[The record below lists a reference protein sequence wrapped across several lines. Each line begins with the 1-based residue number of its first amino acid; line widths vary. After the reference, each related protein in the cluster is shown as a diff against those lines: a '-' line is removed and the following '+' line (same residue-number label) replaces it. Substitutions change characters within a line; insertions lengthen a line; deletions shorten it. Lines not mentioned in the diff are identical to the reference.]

1 MLASSDVERFLKELA
16 EVCAPAW
23 RYRDWGFDGRTAA
36 IMRGQP
42 IDLADGRLDRL
53 IEEALRSSDPGSLR
67 RKPSSESR

>member
-16 EVCAPAW
+16 EVCA
-23 RYRDWGFDGRTAA
+23 RHGVTVIGGFDGRTAA

-53 IEEALRSSDPGSLR
+53 IEEALRSSDPGVAS
-67 RKPSSESR
+67 PETFF